1 MRKFILSV
9 IVLSLVGLVSPLKA
23 QLNDGHERLKNH
35 INSVVEK
42 VEEAESPLQKREI
55 LDGSLEEMIQAI
67 DKVKEKKSVSESDK
81 KGLAVFKDNLV
92 DRKNELNGLNG
103 FKKVPNNQLNQYANY
118 IQQNVEQADAVTISV
133 TTALLIVIILL
144 LL

>member
-1 MRKFILSV
+1 L
-9 IVLSLVGLVSPLKA
+9 
-23 QLNDGHERLKNH
+23 H
-35 INSVVEK
+35 
-42 VEEAESPLQKREI
+42 KREI

-67 DKVKEKKSVSESDK
+67 DKIKEKKSISESDK

>member
-23 QLNDGHERLKNH
+23 QLNDGHERLKKH

-42 VEEAESPLQKREI
+42 VEETESPIQKREI
-55 LDGSLEEMIQAI
+55 LDRSLEDMIQAI
-67 DKVKEKKSVSESDK
+67 EKVSEKKSVSESDK

>member
-23 QLNDGHERLKNH
+23 QLNDGHERLKKH

-42 VEEAESPLQKREI
+42 VEEAESPLHKREI

-67 DKVKEKKSVSESDK
+67 DKIKEKKSISESDK